1 MIIEVDY
8 ARSKLVEIRA
18 TIHPLRDLGGT
29 SQQPQGTQL
38 QISSSMGRGATTTQM
53 LWLVLI
59 RGQLIQQRF
68 SRLILSK
75 LS

>member
-1 MIIEVDY
+1 MIIEVGY

-29 SQQPQGTQL
+29 SQQPQVTQL
-38 QISSSMGRGATTTQM
+38 QISSSMERGATTTQM
-53 LWLVLI
+53 LWLVF